1 MISTLNFFIYLMP
14 EIMETMPF
22 YSYINLK
29 QRDIEFID
37 ISWKS
42 NICAQIP
49 NSNET
54 KVMKLLTPFF

>member
-1 MISTLNFFIYLMP
+1 MTF
-14 EIMETMPF
+14 
-22 YSYINLK
+22 NLK

-42 NICAQIP
+42 DICAQIP

-54 KVMKLLTPFF
+54 KLIKLLTPFFQKSKTYSIFLFFQKFKSYL